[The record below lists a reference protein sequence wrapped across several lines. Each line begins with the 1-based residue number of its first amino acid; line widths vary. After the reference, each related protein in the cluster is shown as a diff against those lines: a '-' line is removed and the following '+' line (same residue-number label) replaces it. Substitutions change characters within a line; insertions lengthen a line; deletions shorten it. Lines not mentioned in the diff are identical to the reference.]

1 MIVYLKKKIKK
12 NQHTDKLNIIP
23 KPKIKTYIKKMW
35 VVIWDLSLEFFDNK
49 LLVGV
54 EVKTQ
59 GFFLKKENMGCSL
72 GFKFRIFYNR
82 LLV

>member
-1 MIVYLKKKIKK
+1 MFF
-12 NQHTDKLNIIP
+12 NI
-23 KPKIKTYIKKMW
+23 
-35 VVIWDLSLEFFDNK
+35 DNK

-54 EVKTQ
+54 EVKTW